1 MKIFTKP
8 SAANPAALVLTTFK
22 MLGVF
27 ALLLVLTAGSSRAGT
42 IVVVNNS
49 FESPAYQPVFSG
61 WSYLTGSFG
70 SWTYGGNSGVAN
82 ENTPWFAG
90 TPPDGNQAAFCQQTS
105 CSISQTISGFTVG
118 DSYTVSFY
126 EAGRPGYS
134 AELIE
139 VMLGGVDL
147 GTFTPGS
154 LSFNEVTTG
163 PMDAN
168 NTTMT
173 LQFLGAPE
181 PGDYDTALDLV
192 TIQSVSSVPEPSSV
206 ILLLTALLAVGFVD
220 RKRIARSL
228 SPPLG

>member
-42 IVVVNNS
+42 IDVLNNS
-49 FESPAYQPVFSG
+49 FESPAYGNGGYQ
-61 WSYLTGSFG
+61 YLGG
-70 SWTYGGNSGVAN
+70 LVDSWTYGGGSGVAN
-82 ENTPWFAG
+82 ENSPWFAG

-134 AELIE
+134 AEPIE

-173 LQFLGAPE
+173 LEFLG
-181 PGDYDTALDLV
+181 GNSSGNDWDTALDLV

-206 ILLLTALLAVGFVD
+206 TLLLTALLAVGFVE